1 MELLTPDFGTF
12 FWMLVSFIIV
22 FVILAKFGFPA
33 LVNMVNERKQ
43 YIDDSLKSAREANEK
58 LSHIKEESESI
69 LVEARKEQARILKE
83 AMDTRTQ
90 IVNEARDKAK
100 AEGGRLLEEARKQ
113 IQKEKDDAIRDI
125 RKQVAELSVEVAQKI
140 LRKQLSS
147 EVEQNGM
154 IERMLHR
161 SNLKPL
167 CKSIVS
173 VCR

>member
-22 FVILAKFGFPA
+22 LVILAKFGFPA

-83 AMDTRTQ
+83 AMDTRNK
-90 IVNEARDKAK
+90 IVNEAKDKAK

-113 IQKEKDDAIRDI
+113 IQKEKDDTIRDI
-125 RKQVAELSVEVAQKI
+125 RKQVAELSVEVAEKV

-154 IERMLHR
+154 IERMLDE
-161 SNLKPL
+161 
-167 CKSIVS
+167 VS
-173 VCR
+173 DSKK

>member
-22 FVILAKFGFPA
+22 LVILAKFGFPA

-83 AMDTRTQ
+83 AMETRNR
-90 IVNEARDKAK
+90 IVNEAKDKAK
-100 AEGGRLLEEARKQ
+100 TEGGRLLEEARKQ

-125 RKQVAELSVEVAQKI
+125 RKQVAELSVEVAEKV

-154 IERMLHR
+154 IERMLDE
-161 SNLKPL
+161 
-167 CKSIVS
+167 VS
-173 VCR
+173 DSKK

>member
-22 FVILAKFGFPA
+22 LAILAKFGFPA
-33 LVNMVNERKQ
+33 VVNMVNERKQ

-83 AMDTRTQ
+83 AMDTRNK
-90 IVNEARDKAK
+90 IVNEAKDKAK

-113 IQKEKDDAIRDI
+113 IQKEKEDAIRDI
-125 RKQVAELSVEVAQKI
+125 RKQVAELSVEVAEKV

-154 IERMLHR
+154 IERMLDE
-161 SNLKPL
+161 
-167 CKSIVS
+167 VS
-173 VCR
+173 DSKK

>member
-22 FVILAKFGFPA
+22 FVILANFGFPA

-125 RKQVAELSVEVAQKI
+125 RKQVAELSVEVAQKV

-154 IERMLHR
+154 IERMLDE
-161 SNLKPL
+161 
-167 CKSIVS
+167 VS
-173 VCR
+173 DSKK

>member
-22 FVILAKFGFPA
+22 LVILAKSGFPA

-125 RKQVAELSVEVAQKI
+125 RKQVAELSVEVAQKV

-154 IERMLHR
+154 IERMLDE
-161 SNLKPL
+161 
-167 CKSIVS
+167 VS
-173 VCR
+173 DSKK

>member
-58 LSHIKEESESI
+58 LSHIKEDSESI

-125 RKQVAELSVEVAQKI
+125 RKQVAELSVEVAQKV

-154 IERMLHR
+154 IERMLDE
-161 SNLKPL
+161 
-167 CKSIVS
+167 VS
-173 VCR
+173 DSKK

>member
-22 FVILAKFGFPA
+22 LVILAKSGFPA

-83 AMDTRTQ
+83 AMDTRNK
-90 IVNEARDKAK
+90 IVNEAKDKAK

-125 RKQVAELSVEVAQKI
+125 RKQVAELSVEVAEKV

-147 EVEQNGM
+147 EVEQNGI
-154 IERMLHR
+154 IERMLDE
-161 SNLKPL
+161 
-167 CKSIVS
+167 VS
-173 VCR
+173 DSKK

>member
-22 FVILAKFGFPA
+22 FIILAKFGFPA

-43 YIDDSLKSAREANEK
+43 FIDESLKSAREANER

-83 AMDTRTQ
+83 AMETRSQ
-90 IVNEARDKAK
+90 IVNEAKEKAK

-125 RKQVAELSVEVAQKI
+125 RKQVAELSVEVAEKV

-154 IERMLHR
+154 IERL
-161 SNLKPL
+161 LDE
-167 CKSIVS
+167 VS
-173 VCR
+173 DSKK

>member
-33 LVNMVNERKQ
+33 MVNMVNERKQ

-125 RKQVAELSVEVAQKI
+125 RKQVAELSVEVAQKV

-154 IERMLHR
+154 IERMLDE
-161 SNLKPL
+161 
-167 CKSIVS
+167 VS
-173 VCR
+173 DSKK

>member
-22 FVILAKFGFPA
+22 LAILAKFGFPA

-83 AMDTRTQ
+83 AMETRTQ
-90 IVNEARDKAK
+90 IVNEAKDKAK

-113 IQKEKDDAIRDI
+113 IQKEKEDAIRDI
-125 RKQVAELSVEVAQKI
+125 RKQVAELSVEVAEKV

-147 EVEQNGM
+147 EMEQNGM
-154 IERMLHR
+154 IERMLDE
-161 SNLKPL
+161 
-167 CKSIVS
+167 VS
-173 VCR
+173 DSKK

>member
-22 FVILAKFGFPA
+22 LVILAKFGFPA

-125 RKQVAELSVEVAQKI
+125 RKQVAELSVEVAQKV

-154 IERMLHR
+154 IERMLDE
-161 SNLKPL
+161 
-167 CKSIVS
+167 VS
-173 VCR
+173 DSKK

>member
-100 AEGGRLLEEARKQ
+100 AEGGRLLEEARK
-113 IQKEKDDAIRDI
+113 KKKKKKDDAIRDI
-125 RKQVAELSVEVAQKI
+125 RKQVAELSVEVAQKV

-154 IERMLHR
+154 IERMLDE
-161 SNLKPL
+161 
-167 CKSIVS
+167 VS
-173 VCR
+173 DSKK

>member
-1 MELLTPDFGTF
+1 MELLTPDLGTF

-22 FVILAKFGFPA
+22 FIILAKFGFPA

-43 YIDDSLKSAREANEK
+43 FIDESLKSAREANEK

-83 AMDTRTQ
+83 AMETRSQ
-90 IVNEARDKAK
+90 IVNEAKEKAK

-125 RKQVAELSVEVAQKI
+125 RKQVAELSVEVAEKV

-154 IERMLHR
+154 IERL
-161 SNLKPL
+161 LDE
-167 CKSIVS
+167 VS
-173 VCR
+173 DSKK

>member
-43 YIDDSLKSAREANEK
+43 YIDDSLKSASVANEK

-125 RKQVAELSVEVAQKI
+125 RKQVAELSVEVAQKV

-154 IERMLHR
+154 IERMLDE
-161 SNLKPL
+161 
-167 CKSIVS
+167 VS
-173 VCR
+173 DSKK

>member
-83 AMDTRTQ
+83 AMDTRNK
-90 IVNEARDKAK
+90 IVNEAKDKAK

-125 RKQVAELSVEVAQKI
+125 RKQVAELSVEVAEKV

-154 IERMLHR
+154 IERMLDE
-161 SNLKPL
+161 
-167 CKSIVS
+167 VS
-173 VCR
+173 DSKK

>member
-22 FVILAKFGFPA
+22 LVILAKSGSPA

-83 AMDTRTQ
+83 AMDTRNK
-90 IVNEARDKAK
+90 IVNEAKDKAK

-125 RKQVAELSVEVAQKI
+125 RKQVAELSVEVAEKV

-154 IERMLHR
+154 IERMLDE
-161 SNLKPL
+161 
-167 CKSIVS
+167 VS
-173 VCR
+173 DSKK

>member
-22 FVILAKFGFPA
+22 LAILAKFGFPA

-83 AMDTRTQ
+83 AMDTRNK
-90 IVNEARDKAK
+90 IVNEAKDKAK

-125 RKQVAELSVEVAQKI
+125 RKQVAELSVEVAEKV

-154 IERMLHR
+154 IERMLDE
-161 SNLKPL
+161 
-167 CKSIVS
+167 VS
-173 VCR
+173 DSKK

>member
-58 LSHIKEESESI
+58 LSQIKEESESI

-125 RKQVAELSVEVAQKI
+125 RKQVAELSVEVAQKV

-154 IERMLHR
+154 IERMLDE
-161 SNLKPL
+161 
-167 CKSIVS
+167 VS
-173 VCR
+173 DSKK

>member
-1 MELLTPDFGTF
+1 MSLLNPDIGVF

-22 FVILAKFGFPA
+22 FFILAKFGFPA

-43 YIDDSLKSAREANEK
+43 YIDESLKSAREANEK

-69 LVEARKEQARILKE
+69 LVEARKEQAKILKE
-83 AMDTRTQ
+83 AMETRTQ
-90 IVNEARDKAK
+90 IINEAKEKAQS
-100 AEGGRLLEEARKQ
+100 EGGRLFEEARKQ

-125 RKQVAELSVEVAQKI
+125 RKQVAELSVEVAEKV

-154 IERMLHR
+154 IERL
-161 SNLKPL
+161 LDE
-167 CKSIVS
+167 VS
-173 VCR
+173 DSKK

>member
-125 RKQVAELSVEVAQKI
+125 RKQVVEVAQKV

-154 IERMLHR
+154 IERMLDE
-161 SNLKPL
+161 
-167 CKSIVS
+167 VS
-173 VCR
+173 DSKK

>member
-22 FVILAKFGFPA
+22 LVILAKSGFPA

-125 RKQVAELSVEVAQKI
+125 RKQVAELSVEVAQKV

-154 IERMLHR
+154 IERL
-161 SNLKPL
+161 LDE
-167 CKSIVS
+167 VS
-173 VCR
+173 DSKK

>member
-22 FVILAKFGFPA
+22 LVILAKFGFPA

-83 AMDTRTQ
+83 AMDTRNK
-90 IVNEARDKAK
+90 IVNEAKDKAK

-125 RKQVAELSVEVAQKI
+125 RKQVAELSVEVAEKV

-147 EVEQNGM
+147 EVEQNGI
-154 IERMLHR
+154 IERMLDE
-161 SNLKPL
+161 
-167 CKSIVS
+167 VS
-173 VCR
+173 DSKK

>member
-1 MELLTPDFGTF
+1 MSLLTPDFGTF

-22 FVILAKFGFPA
+22 FIILAKFGFPA

-43 YIDDSLKSAREANEK
+43 FIDDSLKSAREANEK

-83 AMDTRTQ
+83 AMETRSQ
-90 IVNEARDKAK
+90 IVNEAKEKAQS
-100 AEGGRLLEEARKQ
+100 EGSRLLEETRKQ

-125 RKQVAELSVEVAQKI
+125 RKQVAELSVEVAQKV

-154 IERMLHR
+154 IERL
-161 SNLKPL
+161 LDE
-167 CKSIVS
+167 VS
-173 VCR
+173 DSKK

>member
-90 IVNEARDKAK
+90 IVNEARDKAQ

-125 RKQVAELSVEVAQKI
+125 RKQVAELSVEVAQKV

-154 IERMLHR
+154 IERMLDE
-161 SNLKPL
+161 
-167 CKSIVS
+167 VS
-173 VCR
+173 DSKK

>member
-22 FVILAKFGFPA
+22 FVILAKFCFPA

-154 IERMLHR
+154 IERMLDE
-161 SNLKPL
+161 
-167 CKSIVS
+167 VS
-173 VCR
+173 DSKK

>member
-1 MELLTPDFGTF
+1 MSLLNPDIGVF

-22 FVILAKFGFPA
+22 FFILAKFGFPA

-43 YIDDSLKSAREANEK
+43 YIDESLKSAREANEK

-69 LVEARKEQARILKE
+69 LVEARKEQAKILKE
-83 AMDTRTQ
+83 AMETRTQ
-90 IVNEARDKAK
+90 IINEAKEKAQS
-100 AEGGRLLEEARKQ
+100 EGGRLLEEAHKQ

-125 RKQVAELSVEVAQKI
+125 RKQVAELSVEVAEKV

-154 IERMLHR
+154 IERL
-161 SNLKPL
+161 LDE
-167 CKSIVS
+167 VS
-173 VCR
+173 DSKK

>member
-22 FVILAKFGFPA
+22 LVILAKSGFPA

-83 AMDTRTQ
+83 AMDTRNK
-90 IVNEARDKAK
+90 IVNEAKDKAK
-100 AEGGRLLEEARKQ
+100 AEGGRLLEDARKQ

-125 RKQVAELSVEVAQKI
+125 RKQVAELSVEVAEKV

-154 IERMLHR
+154 IERMLDE
-161 SNLKPL
+161 
-167 CKSIVS
+167 VS
-173 VCR
+173 DSKK

>member
-69 LVEARKEQARILKE
+69 LVEARKEQARILEE
-83 AMDTRTQ
+83 AKDTRTQ

-125 RKQVAELSVEVAQKI
+125 RKQVAELSVEVAQKV

-154 IERMLHR
+154 IERMLDE
-161 SNLKPL
+161 
-167 CKSIVS
+167 VS
-173 VCR
+173 DSKK

>member
-22 FVILAKFGFPA
+22 LAILAKFGFPA

-69 LVEARKEQARILKE
+69 FVEARKEQARILKE
-83 AMDTRTQ
+83 AMETRTQ
-90 IVNEARDKAK
+90 IVNEAKDKAK

-113 IQKEKDDAIRDI
+113 IQKEKEDAIRDI
-125 RKQVAELSVEVAQKI
+125 RKQVAELSVEVAEKV

-147 EVEQNGM
+147 EMEQNGM
-154 IERMLHR
+154 IERMLDE
-161 SNLKPL
+161 
-167 CKSIVS
+167 VS
-173 VCR
+173 DSKK

>member
-22 FVILAKFGFPA
+22 LVILAKFGFPA

-58 LSHIKEESESI
+58 LLHIKEESESI

-83 AMDTRTQ
+83 AMDTRNK
-90 IVNEARDKAK
+90 IVNEAKDKAK

-125 RKQVAELSVEVAQKI
+125 RKQVVELSVEVAEKV

-147 EVEQNGM
+147 EVEQNGI
-154 IERMLHR
+154 IERMLDEVFD
-161 SNLKPL
+161 SK
-167 CKSIVS
+167 K
-173 VCR
+173 

>member
-22 FVILAKFGFPA
+22 LAILAKFGFPA

-69 LVEARKEQARILKE
+69 LVEARKEQAKILKE
-83 AMDTRTQ
+83 AMETRTQ
-90 IVNEARDKAK
+90 IINEAKEKAQS
-100 AEGGRLLEEARKQ
+100 EGGRLLEEARKQ

-125 RKQVAELSVEVAQKI
+125 RKQVAELSVEVAEKV

-154 IERMLHR
+154 IERL
-161 SNLKPL
+161 LDE
-167 CKSIVS
+167 VS
-173 VCR
+173 DSKK

>member
-22 FVILAKFGFPA
+22 LAILAKFGFPA

-83 AMDTRTQ
+83 AMETRTQ
-90 IVNEARDKAK
+90 IVNAAKDKAK

-113 IQKEKDDAIRDI
+113 IQKEKEDAIRDI
-125 RKQVAELSVEVAQKI
+125 RKQVAELSVEVAEKV

-147 EVEQNGM
+147 EMEQNGM
-154 IERMLHR
+154 IERMLDE
-161 SNLKPL
+161 
-167 CKSIVS
+167 VS
-173 VCR
+173 DSKK